1 MQIDQF
7 KLKNPD
13 IIADR
18 AHIDMPLL
26 SAFLVIFIISGVAIF
41 SASNGNISFLIDH
54 STKIIV
60 SIIAM
65 IIAAQIKPMDYMR
78 IAPWL
83 YFICIVLLILV
94 LVIGE
99 TRNNATR
106 WLSLGITFQPSEL
119 MKIAMPLM
127 IARYISNGTLPVKNL
142 SIIISL
148 FIVLFPTV
156 MILLQPDLGTSVLI
170 AFSGLVII
178 FLSGI
183 KKRYI
188 LSGLLVFIANLPL
201 IWKNIHPFQQNRIL
215 TFLNPEQDPLGAG
228 YHIIQSKIAIGSG
241 GLFGKGWMN
250 GTQGQL
256 DFLPETTTDFI
267 FSILAEEFGLI
278 GISIVILIYLY
289 IVARGLLIAIN
300 SQDLFSRLLASSIS
314 LTFFI
319 YVFVNMGMTTG
330 ILPVVGVPLPL
341 ISKGGTSSVTLMIG
355 LGILMSIRTH
365 KRLVTK

>member
-13 IIADR
+13 IIAVR

-83 YFICIVLLILV
+83 YFICMVLLILV

-127 IARYISNGTLPVKNL
+127 IAGKESFDYNF
-142 SIIISL
+142 IIYCAIPNS
-148 FIVLFPTV
+148 
-156 MILLQPDLGTSVLI
+156 DD
-170 AFSGLVII
+170 
-178 FLSGI
+178 
-183 KKRYI
+183 
-188 LSGLLVFIANLPL
+188 FIATRSWYLCFNC
-201 IWKNIHPFQQNRIL
+201 
-215 TFLNPEQDPLGAG
+215 FL
-228 YHIIQSKIAIGSG
+228 
-241 GLFGKGWMN
+241 W
-250 GTQGQL
+250 
-256 DFLPETTTDFI
+256 
-267 FSILAEEFGLI
+267 
-278 GISIVILIYLY
+278 
-289 IVARGLLIAIN
+289 
-300 SQDLFSRLLASSIS
+300 SSDY
-314 LTFFI
+314 FFI
-319 YVFVNMGMTTG
+319 RY
-330 ILPVVGVPLPL
+330 
-341 ISKGGTSSVTLMIG
+341 
-355 LGILMSIRTH
+355 
-365 KRLVTK
+365 